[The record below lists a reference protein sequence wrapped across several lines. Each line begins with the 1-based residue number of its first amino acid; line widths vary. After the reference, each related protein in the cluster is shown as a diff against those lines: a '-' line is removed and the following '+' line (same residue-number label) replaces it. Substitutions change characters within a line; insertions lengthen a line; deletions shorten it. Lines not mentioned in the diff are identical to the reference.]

1 MVPASLRLSCL
12 SANPQGQGPG
22 GEHISNFKVEIR
34 FEEAAYLPVQTLNSV
49 SMATQP
55 QHLLLLSLPAPPICL
70 LQVCAPIPSQI
81 PFPGD
86 SPLASLFPLCDY
98 FKI

>member
-55 QHLLLLSLPAPPICL
+55 QHLLLLSLPAPPILFITTLCPNSFSNPL
-70 LQVCAPIPSQI
+70 PW
-81 PFPGD
+81 G
-86 SPLASLFPLCDY
+86 LASC
-98 FKI
+98 